1 MTHARFAT
9 IASGAS
15 LRGEGPVLDEARP
28 RSERP
33 PPVSTSPSPILSAS
47 VRPPGRRHWRWI
59 AVVAASTVVLAGMAY
74 ATRPARVL
82 AVSPSRGPAV
92 EAVYANGVIE
102 AINYARIEAIV
113 SGRIV
118 ALPIDEGMTVR
129 RGDILASLDDRQARA
144 RLADARARQKMAEAD
159 VARDQALASRGV
171 LAAQSLERGEEER
184 DQAAAA
190 AELAARQLEDLTVA
204 SPLDGVVMKRDVE
217 PGEVVAANQALF
229 EIASTDRK
237 RIAADVDER
246 DIPNVRPGSRLV
258 ARADG
263 FPDRAFEARVTN
275 IRQQGDTSTRTFRV
289 EADLP
294 ADTPLAIGM
303 SVDVDIVIA
312 ERANATLVPADA
324 MLHGPSQGGRAGP
337 AYLFVARD
345 AHAKRIDV
353 ELGAVGAGKAE
364 ILSGVDD
371 ADKVIVDPPAG
382 LKDGAAVQVT
392 S

>member
-1 MTHARFAT
+1 MTHAHFAT
-9 IASGAS
+9 IAVGAGS
-15 LRGEGPVLDEARP
+15 RGEGPALDEARP
-28 RSERP
+28 RLERAAPVPTLPSTPLAASPRP
-33 PPVSTSPSPILSAS
+33 P
-47 VRPPGRRHWRWI
+47 RRRRWRWI
-59 AVVAASTVVLAGMAY
+59 AVAAVSAVALAGLAY
-74 ATRPARVL
+74 AARPARVV
-82 AVSPSRGPAV
+82 AISPSRGPAI

-102 AINYARIEAIV
+102 AIDYARVGAIV
-113 SGRIV
+113 AGRIV
-118 ALPIDEGMTVR
+118 ALPFDEGMTVR
-129 RGDILASLDDRQARA
+129 KGDILASLDDRQARA
-144 RLADARARQKMAEAD
+144 RLADASARQKMADAD
-159 VARDQALASRGV
+159 FARDQTLMSRGV
-171 LAAQSLERGEEER
+171 LAAQSLERGVQER

-190 AELAARQLEDLTVA
+190 VDLAARQLEDLAVA

-229 EIASTDRK
+229 EISSTDRK

-246 DIPNVRPGSRLV
+246 DIPNVRLGGRLV

-263 FPDRAFEARVTN
+263 FPDRAFEAKITN
-275 IRQQGDTSTRTFRV
+275 VRQQGDTSTRTFRV

-294 ADTPLAIGM
+294 ADSPLAIGM
-303 SVDVDIVIA
+303 TVDVDIVTA

-324 MLHGPSQGGRAGP
+324 VLHGPPQGGRAGP

-364 ILSGVDD
+364 ILSGLDE